1 MNVAVCKDVDSQA
14 EAAGS
19 RGSPPRWLNHLDES
33 SYTLLSCDS
42 RMIRMACP
50 SLSHG
55 FSSSIGADVLEQ
67 EPAKVRSFQVL
78 PEHQEPL
85 CWHYH
90 YV

>member
-19 RGSPPRWLNHLDES
+19 ILKPK
-33 SYTLLSCDS
+33 LSCDS

-78 PEHQEPL
+78 PEHQKSL